1 MNEHNFNLKWF
12 DFSINGKDARKKEI
26 VTHLEN
32 GSKMLNLSQIQQIK
46 LKALKKSQQNLTAS
60 TAGRIDRELINKLA
74 YKVVDLQK
82 DYTNF
87 CNDLNELKEITKE
100 QTK

>member
-32 GSKMLNLSQIQQIK
+32 GSTMLNLSQIQQIK
-46 LKALKKSQQNLTAS
+46 LKAYTLLTA
-60 TAGRIDRELINKLA
+60 I
-74 YKVVDLQK
+74 
-82 DYTNF
+82 
-87 CNDLNELKEITKE
+87 
-100 QTK
+100 

>member
-32 GSKMLNLSQIQQIK
+32 GFNNAQSVTDTANKIKSFKKITAKFNSLNRW
-46 LKALKKSQQNLTAS
+46 A
-60 TAGRIDRELINKLA
+60 D
-74 YKVVDLQK
+74 
-82 DYTNF
+82 
-87 CNDLNELKEITKE
+87 
-100 QTK
+100 